1 MTEPLIIGLTGP
13 TGSGKST
20 VAQSLEE
27 AGCVVIDADKIARE
41 VVAPGAPALK
51 ELQREFGDTILDDY
65 GNLRR
70 HTLANL
76 AFSSLEKTKRLNE
89 ITHPHILR
97 KMKENIEECRQKRK
111 KVVVLDAPLLFEAGL
126 ERICTVTLAVLAPR
140 EQRLQR
146 VMARDSITRE
156 EAEKRMSAQQQD
168 QYYKDR
174 SDYVLVNQ
182 ETSGALY
189 YQTRRLYSVSG
200 RSTMS
205 KTAKKGLLALLLLA
219 VLAVA
224 AAGAYFSYSFFMKQA
239 YPLKYR
245 DIIETQAEKYSIDP
259 AFLYG
264 MIRTESNFNPDAES
278 SAGARGLM
286 QIMPATFDWLQT
298 HKGTEPKL
306 DASALYDPQVNVEYG
321 VYFLSILWEEY
332 DDETVILSAYNA
344 GMGNVDQ
351 WLSEEEHSSDGVT
364 LHDIPYGETEQ
375 YVKNVLES
383 QEMYRRL
390 YGEEFKNWR

>member
-168 QYYKDR
+168 QYYKDGR
-174 SDYVLVNQ
+174 ITCWSI
-182 ETSGALY
+182 
-189 YQTRRLYSVSG
+189 RRPAARFITKPGDFYSVSG

>member
-1 MTEPLIIGLTGP
+1 M
-13 TGSGKST
+13 
-20 VAQSLEE
+20 
-27 AGCVVIDADKIARE
+27 R
-41 VVAPGAPALK
+41 PALK
-51 ELQREFGDTILDDY
+51 ELQREFGDAILDDY

-189 YQTRRLYSVSG
+189 YQTRRL
-200 RSTMS
+200 
-205 KTAKKGLLALLLLA
+205 
-219 VLAVA
+219 
-224 AAGAYFSYSFFMKQA
+224 
-239 YPLKYR
+239 
-245 DIIETQAEKYSIDP
+245 
-259 AFLYG
+259 
-264 MIRTESNFNPDAES
+264 
-278 SAGARGLM
+278 
-286 QIMPATFDWLQT
+286 LQR
-298 HKGTEPKL
+298 L
-306 DASALYDPQVNVEYG
+306 R
-321 VYFLSILWEEY
+321 
-332 DDETVILSAYNA
+332 
-344 GMGNVDQ
+344 
-351 WLSEEEHSSDGVT
+351 EEH
-364 LHDIPYGETEQ
+364 
-375 YVKNVLES
+375 NV
-383 QEMYRRL
+383 
-390 YGEEFKNWR
+390 

>member
-1 MTEPLIIGLTGP
+1 
-13 TGSGKST
+13 
-20 VAQSLEE
+20 
-27 AGCVVIDADKIARE
+27 
-41 VVAPGAPALK
+41 
-51 ELQREFGDTILDDY
+51 
-65 GNLRR
+65 
-70 HTLANL
+70 
-76 AFSSLEKTKRLNE
+76 
-89 ITHPHILR
+89 
-97 KMKENIEECRQKRK
+97 
-111 KVVVLDAPLLFEAGL
+111 
-126 ERICTVTLAVLAPR
+126 
-140 EQRLQR
+140 
-146 VMARDSITRE
+146 
-156 EAEKRMSAQQQD
+156 
-168 QYYKDR
+168 
-174 SDYVLVNQ
+174 
-182 ETSGALY
+182 
-189 YQTRRLYSVSG
+189 
-200 RSTMS
+200 MS

-286 QIMPATFDWLQT
+286 QIMPATFDW
-298 HKGTEPKL
+298 
-306 DASALYDPQVNVEYG
+306 YDPQVNVEYG

>member
-1 MTEPLIIGLTGP
+1 MSQTQANLVEVRGIRFSRGDRVIFDDISLSVPRGKITAIMGPSGIGKTTLLRLIGGQIPPDRGEILFDGENVPQMTRSRLYTVRKRMSMLFQSGALFTDLNVFDNVAYPL
-13 TGSGKST
+13 
-20 VAQSLEE
+20 
-27 AGCVVIDADKIARE
+27 RE
-41 VVAPGAPALK
+41 HTQLPPALLHTPALK

-189 YQTRRLYSVSG
+189 YQTRRL
-200 RSTMS
+200 
-205 KTAKKGLLALLLLA
+205 
-219 VLAVA
+219 
-224 AAGAYFSYSFFMKQA
+224 
-239 YPLKYR
+239 
-245 DIIETQAEKYSIDP
+245 
-259 AFLYG
+259 
-264 MIRTESNFNPDAES
+264 
-278 SAGARGLM
+278 
-286 QIMPATFDWLQT
+286 LQR
-298 HKGTEPKL
+298 L
-306 DASALYDPQVNVEYG
+306 R
-321 VYFLSILWEEY
+321 
-332 DDETVILSAYNA
+332 
-344 GMGNVDQ
+344 
-351 WLSEEEHSSDGVT
+351 EEH
-364 LHDIPYGETEQ
+364 
-375 YVKNVLES
+375 NV
-383 QEMYRRL
+383 
-390 YGEEFKNWR
+390 

>member
-1 MTEPLIIGLTGP
+1 
-13 TGSGKST
+13 
-20 VAQSLEE
+20 
-27 AGCVVIDADKIARE
+27 
-41 VVAPGAPALK
+41 
-51 ELQREFGDTILDDY
+51 
-65 GNLRR
+65 
-70 HTLANL
+70 
-76 AFSSLEKTKRLNE
+76 
-89 ITHPHILR
+89 
-97 KMKENIEECRQKRK
+97 
-111 KVVVLDAPLLFEAGL
+111 
-126 ERICTVTLAVLAPR
+126 
-140 EQRLQR
+140 
-146 VMARDSITRE
+146 
-156 EAEKRMSAQQQD
+156 
-168 QYYKDR
+168 
-174 SDYVLVNQ
+174 
-182 ETSGALY
+182 
-189 YQTRRLYSVSG
+189 
-200 RSTMS
+200 MS

-224 AAGAYFSYSFFMKQA
+224 AAGAYFSYSFFMK
-239 YPLKYR
+239 
-245 DIIETQAEKYSIDP
+245 
-259 AFLYG
+259 
-264 MIRTESNFNPDAES
+264 
-278 SAGARGLM
+278 
-286 QIMPATFDWLQT
+286 QT